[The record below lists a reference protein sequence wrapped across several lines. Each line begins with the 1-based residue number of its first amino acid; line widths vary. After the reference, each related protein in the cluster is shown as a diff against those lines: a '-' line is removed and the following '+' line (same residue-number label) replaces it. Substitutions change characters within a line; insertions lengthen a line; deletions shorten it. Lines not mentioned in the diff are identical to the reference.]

1 MRINS
6 FRFLINMIKDRED
19 KTIRLT
25 EFEYL
30 RSLLYIVSFLFN
42 DLEKLLF
49 FEGRY
54 FGITVIYMKIV
65 RNSYRKIKEDDTTQ
79 DLENFGRV
87 LYLFKPSIMR
97 EYKKLRRRHVSE
109 ADCVIAIIKKILDI
123 IIQDNDNPY
132 YKNIKSLQKLITKL
146 YDNIRNNG
154 KSASMYSLVSNI
166 KNYMNSGVVGKY
178 PLTHFSVIDEE
189 RKKERGREIL
199 GSETKLDLNSDFKN
213 KEIKWIE

>member
-1 MRINS
+1 
-6 FRFLINMIKDRED
+6 
-19 KTIRLT
+19 
-25 EFEYL
+25 
-30 RSLLYIVSFLFN
+30 
-42 DLEKLLF
+42 
-49 FEGRY
+49 
-54 FGITVIYMKIV
+54 MKIV

-87 LYLFKPSIMR
+87 LYLFKPNIMR